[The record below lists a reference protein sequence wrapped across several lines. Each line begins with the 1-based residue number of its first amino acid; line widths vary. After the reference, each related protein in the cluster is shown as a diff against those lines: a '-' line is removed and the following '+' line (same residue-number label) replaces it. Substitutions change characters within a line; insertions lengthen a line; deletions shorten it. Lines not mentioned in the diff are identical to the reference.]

1 MVIGGDKFFGKP
13 GDWADIKTESVSAI
27 AAAGYHRF
35 SQTEPFGGMSKA
47 LLGFGNPKPHLL
59 SESQNLPAGQ

>member
-27 AAAGYHRF
+27 AAAGF
-35 SQTEPFGGMSKA
+35 S
-47 LLGFGNPKPHLL
+47 
-59 SESQNLPAGQ
+59 